1 MLINVDC
8 QVRVDSVGILL
19 KVSRIH
25 TERIFDSTAKFNGPA
40 LNMVTLFTICVSS
53 TSYNV
58 QPCSIV
64 SPLTHQYVFFLLLFI
79 YTLFKVFFT
88 RLRVR
93 TTIAN
98 KWPPPSYTNTW
109 MTTNRGLE
117 TQMRLESLVLFFSTT
132 HSTAPTTSMTMPSGW
147 GSTEGFDVWGWSCVS
162 SPLSTFFLCTAFI
175 ALLNVFFY

>member
-8 QVRVDSVGILL
+8 QVRVNSVGILL

-58 QPCSIV
+58 QPCSTV
-64 SPLTHQYVFFLLLFI
+64 SPVHFSLLLFI
-79 YTLFKVFFT
+79 YTLFNFFFT
-88 RLRVR
+88 RLRVQ

-98 KWPPPSYTNTW
+98 KWPPPSYTNTRT
-109 MTTNRGLE
+109 TTNRGLE
-117 TQMRLESLVLFFSTT
+117 THLRLEFLVLFFSTT

-147 GSTEGFDVWGWSCVS
+147 GSTKGFD
-162 SPLSTFFLCTAFI
+162 I
-175 ALLNVFFY
+175 